1 MFENI
6 PDLDAA
12 LDQADQPLIGMNLL
26 LKAIEPENEE
36 APWRFAG
43 IASDESEDVEGDKIL
58 RKALD
63 VTYAAQRGY
72 VNWDHSRKPADQIG
86 FLTKCE
92 VLNKSRIGELRKS
105 FGDDISD
112 TATVYVEGEFYKHIP
127 AAKETF
133 ALLKSVPAGATGPGL
148 SLDGAVARD
157 RTNGGV
163 VKAFVRGVAI
173 TPAPA
178 HPQTVARLK
187 KSLQIYDTI
196 QGLDGQLPPDL
207 PASIA
212 HAVVTELRKSADE
225 KIPPALSHDEAV
237 MFVLRKRPHFTYEL
251 ASKLVRYTMQ
261 KLERGV

>member
-1 MFENI
+1 MFENL
-6 PDLDAA
+6 PDLETA
-12 LDQADQPLIGMNLL
+12 LDQADQPLLGMNLL
-26 LKAIEPENEE
+26 LKAIEPENED

-63 VTYAAQRGY
+63 VSYASQRGY
-72 VNWDHSRKPADQIG
+72 VNWDHSRKPGDQIG

-92 VLNKSRIGELRKS
+92 ILNKSRISELRKS
-105 FGDDISD
+105 FGDISD
-112 TATVYVEGEFYKHIP
+112 SATVYVEGELYKHIP
-127 AAKETF
+127 TAKDTF
-133 ALLKSVPAGATGPGL
+133 DLLKSVPAGATGPGL

-157 RTNGGV
+157 RSNGGV

-196 QGLDGQLPPDL
+196 AGLDGQLPADL

-212 HAVVTELRKSADE
+212 HAVVTELKKSVE
-225 KIPPALSHDEAV
+225 GKKPPTLSHDEAV
-237 MFVLRKRPHFTYEL
+237 LFVLQKRPHFTYEL

>member
-1 MFENI
+1 MNLENL

-12 LDQADQPLIGMNLL
+12 LDLPDQPLLGLNLM
-26 LKAIEPENEE
+26 LKAIEPESED

-92 VLNKSRIGELRKS
+92 ILNKDRIQELSKALGS
-105 FGDDISD
+105 IPE
-112 TATVYVEGEFYKHIP
+112 TATVYVEGELYRHMP
-127 AAKETF
+127 NAKETF
-133 ALLKSVPAGATGPGL
+133 SLLKSVPAGAVGPGL

-157 RTNGGV
+157 RANGDV

-178 HPQTVARLK
+178 HPSTVARLK
-187 KSLQIYDTI
+187 KSLLAYDAI
-196 QGLDGQLPPDL
+196 AGLEGQLPTDL
-207 PASIA
+207 SLSIA
-212 HAVVTELRKSADE
+212 RDVVTELKKHADVE
-225 KIPPALSHDEAV
+225 QPPVLTHDEAV

-251 ASKLVRYTMQ
+251 ASKLVQYTMQ
-261 KLERGV
+261 KLERGA